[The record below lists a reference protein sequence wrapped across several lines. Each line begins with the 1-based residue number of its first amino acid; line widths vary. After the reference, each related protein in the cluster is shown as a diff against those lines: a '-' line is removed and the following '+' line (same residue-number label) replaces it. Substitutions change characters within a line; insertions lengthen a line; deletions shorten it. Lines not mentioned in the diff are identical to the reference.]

1 MNATIAVDSPGVEA
15 KACGAA
21 LDVAVGADERDW
33 TILLP
38 FHNERAHLPDTIAS
52 LAAQTEPF
60 VLLLIDNGSS
70 DGGGAVAAAVC
81 ERLGVEHRLIVERRP
96 GKVAALH
103 SGSRQART
111 RFIATCDADTYYPPD
126 YLARARRLLE
136 NGGVMVGARFRPRA
150 AKPWVRWV
158 AALHLFIA
166 ALILPGQ
173 CLSGGAGQAF
183 RADGL
188 EAAGGFDQSQWD
200 FVLEDHEICH
210 RLASQGEILYDPDFW
225 CDPAQRDRK
234 RPTTRWT
241 LGERLIYHLVAGTAG
256 NWFFYDFLAAR
267 LAKRGLSS
275 ARLRVDP
282 DAPS

>member
-1 MNATIAVDSPGVEA
+1 MIALTEAGSHSVDAVTVPETIE
-15 KACGAA
+15 
-21 LDVAVGADERDW
+21 W
-33 TILLP
+33 TVLIP
-38 FHNERAHLPDTIAS
+38 FHNERDHLPATLAS
-52 LAAQTEPF
+52 LAAQSEPF
-60 VLLLIDNGSS
+60 SLVLIDNGST
-70 DGGGAVAAAVC
+70 DGSGAVASDACDA
-81 ERLGVEHRLIVERRP
+81 LGLSFCLLEERRP
-96 GKVAALH
+96 GKVAAL
-103 SGSRQART
+103 SAGSRLADT

-188 EAAGGFDQSQWD
+188 EAAGGFDQAQWD

-256 NWFFYDFLAAR
+256 NWFFYNFLAGR
-267 LAKRGLSS
+267 LAKRGLIS

-282 DAPS
+282 AAPS

>member
-1 MNATIAVDSPGVEA
+1 MIALTEAGSHSGDDLAVPDTIE
-15 KACGAA
+15 
-21 LDVAVGADERDW
+21 W
-33 TILLP
+33 TVLIP
-38 FHNERAHLPDTIAS
+38 FHNERDHLAATLAS
-52 LAAQTEPF
+52 LAAQSEPF
-60 VLLLIDNGSS
+60 ALVLIDNGST
-70 DGGGAVAAAVC
+70 DGSGAVASDAC
-81 ERLGVEHRLIVERRP
+81 DRLGLPFRLIEERRA
-96 GKVAALH
+96 GKVAAL
-103 SGSRQART
+103 SAGSRLADT
-111 RFIATCDADTYYPPD
+111 RFIATCDADTYYPPE

-188 EAAGGFDQSQWD
+188 EAAGGFDQAQWD

-234 RPTTRWT
+234 RPLTRWT
-241 LGERLIYHLVAGTAG
+241 LGERLLYHLVAGSAG
-256 NWFFYDFLAAR
+256 NWFFYKFLAGR
-267 LAKRGLSS
+267 LAKRGLDS

-282 DAPS
+282 AAPS

>member
-1 MNATIAVDSPGVEA
+1 MEPIAVVDAAPA
-15 KACGAA
+15 LAAGAPIA
-21 LDVAVGADERDW
+21 AEEDVRDW
-33 TILLP
+33 TVLLP
-38 FHNERAHLPDTIAS
+38 FHNEREHLPASIAS

-60 VLLLIDNGSS
+60 LLLLIDNGSTD
-70 DGGGAVAAAVC
+70 DGGRIAVAEC
-81 ERLGVEHRLIVERRP
+81 ERLGVEYRLIVEGRP
-96 GKVAALH
+96 GKVAALNR
-103 SGSRQART
+103 GSREART

-136 NGGVMVGARFRPRA
+136 NGGVMVGARFRPRT

-166 ALILPGQ
+166 AMILPGQ

-188 EAAGGFDQSQWD
+188 EAVGGFDQTQWD

-210 RLASQGEILYDPDFW
+210 RIASQGDILYDPDFW
-225 CDPAQRDRK
+225 CDPDQRDRK

-256 NWFFYDFLAAR
+256 NWFFYNFLAAR
-267 LAKRGLSS
+267 LAKRGLNS
-275 ARLRVDP
+275 ARLRVD
-282 DAPS
+282 AEGPS

>member
-1 MNATIAVDSPGVEA
+1 MDHES
-15 KACGAA
+15 
-21 LDVAVGADERDW
+21 DW
-33 TILLP
+33 SVLLP
-38 FHNERAHLPDTIAS
+38 FHNERDHLRETIAS
-52 LAAQTEPF
+52 LAAQSIPF
-60 VLLLIDNGSS
+60 LLFLVDNGSTDDS
-70 DGGGAVAAAVC
+70 GAVAAAAC
-81 ERLGVEHRLIVERRP
+81 AELGIPFRLIEEHRP
-96 GKVAALH
+96 GKVAALAA
-103 SGSRQART
+103 GSRLVRT

-126 YLARARRLLE
+126 YLARAQRLLE
-136 NGGVMVGARFRPRA
+136 NGGVMVGARFRPRI
-150 AKPWVRWV
+150 AKPWMRWV

-241 LGERLIYHLVAGTAG
+241 LGERLLYHLISGKAG
-256 NWFFYDFLAAR
+256 NWFFYTFLAPR
-267 LAKRGLSS
+267 LATRGLSS
-275 ARLRVDP
+275 ARLRIDP
-282 DAPS
+282 EAPS

>member
-1 MNATIAVDSPGVEA
+1 MIALTEAGSHSVDA
-15 KACGAA
+15 
-21 LDVAVGADERDW
+21 VAVPETIEW
-33 TILLP
+33 TVLIP
-38 FHNERAHLPDTIAS
+38 FHNERDHLPATLAS
-52 LAAQTEPF
+52 LAGQSEPF
-60 VLLLIDNGSS
+60 SLVLIDNGST
-70 DGGGAVAAAVC
+70 DGSGAVASDACDA
-81 ERLGVEHRLIVERRP
+81 LGLSFCLLEERRP
-96 GKVAALH
+96 GKVAAL
-103 SGSRQART
+103 SAGSRLADT

-188 EAAGGFDQSQWD
+188 EAAGGFDQAQWD

-256 NWFFYDFLAAR
+256 NWFFYNFLAGR
-267 LAKRGLSS
+267 LAKRGLIS

-282 DAPS
+282 AAPS